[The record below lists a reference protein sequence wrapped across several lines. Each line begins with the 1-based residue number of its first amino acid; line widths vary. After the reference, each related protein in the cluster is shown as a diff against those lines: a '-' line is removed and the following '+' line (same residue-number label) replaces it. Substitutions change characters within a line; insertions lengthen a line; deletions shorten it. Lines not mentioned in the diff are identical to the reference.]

1 MLLAKI
7 ISVASALIAA
17 GFAMW
22 SARIPVTDHSN
33 TPMSEPGSIA
43 DVMNQQSHLST
54 IASFFA
60 VVSAIAGVFA

>member
-7 ISVASALIAA
+7 ISVSSALIAA
-17 GFAMW
+17 GFATW
-22 SARIPVTDHSN
+22 SARISLPDHLN
-33 TPMSEPGSIA
+33 TSMGGPGSIT
-43 DVMNQQSHLST
+43 DIMNQQSHLST

>member
-17 GFAMW
+17 GFAIW
-22 SARIPVTDHSN
+22 SARIPVLLN
-33 TPMSEPGSIA
+33 TSMSEPGSIT
-43 DVMNQQSHLST
+43 DTMNQQSHLST